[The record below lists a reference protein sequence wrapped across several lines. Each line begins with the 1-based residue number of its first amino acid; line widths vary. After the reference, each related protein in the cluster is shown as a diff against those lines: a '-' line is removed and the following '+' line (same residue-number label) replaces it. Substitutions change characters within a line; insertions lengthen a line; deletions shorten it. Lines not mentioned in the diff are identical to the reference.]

1 MFLNVNLEF
10 WNFDF
15 VYDNK
20 GLYILLDSRV
30 KMDIYLYILFYIN
43 INKQTIK

>member
-1 MFLNVNLEF
+1 MFLNVILKF

-20 GLYILLDSRV
+20 GLYLEIDLLDSRV

-43 INKQTIK
+43 INK